1 MLYNNYRDLIN
12 KRIAWFIP
20 IKSLRDKFRNILD
33 DIVNTMYKIEYLVDK
48 NNTLENKDKRLFII
62 WQCDGF
68 AGQIWK
74 YILGESIKQNQNNI
88 RIKYDISWHINN
100 GKDAYGKD
108 KRVFDL
114 VNCFPDLNIE
124 VAEKEELEIHRR
136 LFTYRGP
143 YNYDIEN
150 IVFTKKNAYLD
161 GYPKLLKHDINII
174 KEKLDLDKHLF
185 HRLKD
190 ENLNVYNMI
199 VNHEASVTVHIRRG
213 DINLHGEYAFFNNSD
228 KVYKEYIIK
237 AINKM
242 IDKLK
247 PITPKFFFISND
259 MNWVKNNILNNFN
272 NSIDYYEVKGNDD
285 QVYFD
290 LYLLSKGKNM
300 ILTIGGFSHFGK
312 FFNKNENPIII
323 SPDNID
329 SI

>member
-12 KRIAWFIP
+12 KKIAWLLP
-20 IKSLRDKFRNILD
+20 IKSIRDIFRNILD
-33 DIVNTMYKIEYLVDK
+33 DIVNTMYKIEYLTDK
-48 NNTLENKDKRLFII
+48 NNTLKDRDERLFII

-74 YILGESIKQNQNNI
+74 YILGESIKQNQSDI
-88 RIKYDISWHINN
+88 RIKYDITWHINN
-100 GKDAYGKD
+100 GKDVYKKE

-124 VAEKEELEIHRR
+124 IATKEEIELYRR
-136 LFTYRGP
+136 LFTFRGE
-143 YNYDIEN
+143 YNYNIEN
-150 IVFTKKNAYLD
+150 IVFTKKNAYLE
-161 GYPKLLKHDINII
+161 GYPGMLKCNMDII
-174 KEKLDLDKHLF
+174 KEKLDLDNHLF

-213 DINLHGEYAFFNNSD
+213 DIAAHGEYAVFNNND
-228 KVYKEYIIK
+228 KLYKEYILK
-237 AINKM
+237 AINKI

-247 PITPKFFFISND
+247 PSVPKFFFISND
-259 MNWVKNNILNNFN
+259 IDWVKNNILNNFSN
-272 NSIDYYEVKGNDD
+272 PIDYYEVKGNDD

-300 ILTIGGFSHFGK
+300 ILSIGGFSYFGQ
-312 FFNKNENPIII
+312 FFNKNKNAIII
-323 SPDNID
+323 NPNNVD